1 MKVSVR
7 NNVRGTS
14 MSNYYNDGVNAVAFS
29 RGNRGFF
36 AMAKNGQMDVTLQ
49 TGKTI
54 NLSFL

>member
-1 MKVSVR
+1 
-7 NNVRGTS
+7 

-49 TGKTI
+49 TGNKNQI
-54 NLSFL
+54 VIPLNVFSLHLYFFL